1 MRKLFMNNSSHP
13 NTKKHGFAR
22 LALLGLALSLGPA
35 WAQNPPGLERAPF
48 TIEGRS
54 WVNQK
59 AFIDAGLRC
68 GVRPL
73 DAEAARAV
81 EEDLRG
87 RSNSAAK
94 PGNGNSGNGN
104 GNANGGNNGGSPPP
118 FTLVTLNV
126 YVHVITD
133 GASGYLS
140 ALKVS
145 AQIKALNDAYS
156 DSGFSFVLAKTEYI
170 NNAAWFTMYP
180 GSLAEA
186 QAKAL
191 RQGGAA
197 DLNIYTASPGGG
209 YLGWATFPWSYSSD
223 PSDDGVVIL
232 YSSLPDG
239 SAVPYDEGDTL
250 IHEVGHW
257 LGLYHT
263 FQGGA
268 RSGMIPW
275 ATRPRSVHQP
285 TVALS
290 GATRAAAAAPIRSRI
305 SWTIPTTPAWT
316 SSPSV
321 RPSESSPCSPPTA
334 PSRGLFLISCSGR
347 PPVEDGLEALAG
359 PYDDS
364 HAGPEFARRLLDGVQ
379 IVLAKRRSTQEE
391 RLFERFSRRQP
402 DVEVF
407 HGVPFRPDG

>member
-1 MRKLFMNNSSHP
+1 MVQASGYP
-13 NTKKHGFAR
+13 
-22 LALLGLALSLGPA
+22 
-35 WAQNPPGLERAPF
+35 
-48 TIEGRS
+48 I
-54 WVNQK
+54 
-59 AFIDAGLRC
+59 
-68 GVRPL
+68 
-73 DAEAARAV
+73 
-81 EEDLRG
+81 
-87 RSNSAAK
+87 
-94 PGNGNSGNGN
+94 SGNGN

-263 FQGGA
+263 FQGGCSKWNDSVGDTPKE
-268 RSGMIPW
+268 RSPAYGCPVGRDTCRGGGPDPIENFMDYSDD
-275 ATRPRSVHQP
+275 ACMDEFTLGQTEREQSMF
-285 TVALS
+285 TAY
-290 GATRAAAAAPIRSRI
+290 RA
-305 SWTIPTTPAWT
+305 
-316 SSPSV
+316 
-321 RPSESSPCSPPTA
+321 
-334 PSRGLFLISCSGR
+334 
-347 PPVEDGLEALAG
+347 
-359 PYDDS
+359 
-364 HAGPEFARRLLDGVQ
+364 Q
-379 IVLAKRRSTQEE
+379 
-391 RLFERFSRRQP
+391 
-402 DVEVF
+402 
-407 HGVPFRPDG
+407 